1 MLYDNAQ
8 LLSLY
13 SHTYSATLDILHRD
27 VAFGIANFVKNELT
41 SPEGAFYSALDADSE
56 GEEGKFYVWT
66 KKEILQILGNE
77 GNDFCQFYQITEE
90 GNFEDGNNV
99 LWRTTSEEDFAI
111 LSSDRSHPEMHK
123 YISDC
128 RRKLL
133 EARNLRTKPGL
144 DDKIL
149 TSWNALMTKGFIDA
163 YRVFDQPELLK
174 LAYDNA
180 NFLREKMMDQ
190 DGKLWHTYKNGQAH
204 IDGFLDDYAFT
215 IDAFFALYEATFH
228 EEWLTEAKKLAN
240 YAIQHFYDETDHLFF
255 YTSGKS
261 EPLIAR
267 KKEIMDNVIPSSNST
282 MALSLS
288 RLGTLFLDDQYNAI
302 VAGML
307 KSCENLMM
315 NEIRYM
321 SHWLQVWLM
330 NQYPVVE
337 IALVGKNAIKFRK
350 EMDKVFFPNKIICG
364 TLTESNLPFLENRWV
379 EEPGKT
385 QIFVCQDKVCRLP
398 ADSISL
404 ALRQLKLIKEDTL
417 QKN

>member
-240 YAIQHFYDETDHLFF
+240 YAIQHFYDGTDHLFF

-267 KKEIMDNVIPSSNST
+267 KKEIMDNVIPSSNSA

-350 EMDKVFFPNKIICG
+350 EMDKVFFPNKII
-364 TLTESNLPFLENRWV
+364 
-379 EEPGKT
+379 
-385 QIFVCQDKVCRLP
+385 
-398 ADSISL
+398 
-404 ALRQLKLIKEDTL
+404 
-417 QKN
+417 